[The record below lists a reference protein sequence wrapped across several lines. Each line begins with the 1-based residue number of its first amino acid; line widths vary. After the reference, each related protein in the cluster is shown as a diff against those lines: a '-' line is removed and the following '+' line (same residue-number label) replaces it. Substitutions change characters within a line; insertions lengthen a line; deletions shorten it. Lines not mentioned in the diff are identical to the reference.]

1 MANTYANIPVLSKVK
16 IGTQVYYVKD
26 ADVRALLDTYGDI
39 VTYNVEATLSDGNK
53 IPTGAAVTAA
63 INTAVADLAG
73 AMHFEGVSTTDPA
86 TGTVTINGEV
96 LTPAKGDVVLFGVK
110 EFVYD
115 GAAWQELGDEAIYLT
130 TASAQANYVQKTFTI
145 AGIDM
150 KDDIT
155 AEEIKAKLGLKA
167 LAYKDSASVTV
178 TDYANDITGAD
189 YTPEGSVSVSLSQTP
204 TAITSTGSVTANGT
218 IAGKVT
224 ATGSVSIAASNE
236 DDAFQVSGTVSAP
249 TITVTPSEDTIQPVA
264 SLGKL
269 PKYTAAEYTA
279 PSVNEAKAKFA
290 SEGLVA
296 SIAQDDAEML
306 VFTAAEKA
314 DALTGTGFNA
324 GSYTAAKYVDGEL
337 PSLGAAKTFVTGIA
351 SATSSQPNFVGGKLA
366 ATFTG
371 NVAGDAIKEGSFTG
385 SPVSVSVSGSYD
397 KAGVESAS
405 FSGTKATITPTL
417 ETGSKTITVQ

>member
-1 MANTYANIPVLSKVK
+1 MANTYANTPVLSKVK
-16 IGTQVYYVKD
+16 IGSQVYYVKD

-115 GAAWQELGDEAIYLT
+115 GSAWQELGDEAIYLT
-130 TASAQANYVQKTFTI
+130 TASAEANYVQKTFTI

-150 KDDIT
+150 KDNIT
-155 AEEIKAKLGLKA
+155 VEEIKAALGLKA

-178 TDYANDITGAD
+178 DDYATGIAGAK
-189 YTPEGSVSVSLSQTP
+189 YTPAGSVSVSLSQTS
-204 TAITSTGSVTANGT
+204 TAMTSTGNFKPVGTVSGTTTAAGT
-218 IAGKVT
+218 
-224 ATGSVSIAASNE
+224 VSFARDNAV
-236 DDAFQVSGTVSAP
+236 DAFKVSGTVSAP
-249 TITVTPSEDTIQPVA
+249 TITVTPKTAEVQHIDSVGT
-264 SLGKL
+264 L
-269 PKYTAAEYTA
+269 PSYTAAQYTA
-279 PSVNEAKAKFA
+279 PSVNEAKSAFA

-296 SIAQDDAEML
+296 AMDTKDTEML
-306 VFTAAEKA
+306 VFTAAATA

-324 GSYTAAKYVDGEL
+324 GSYTAASFNAGTL
-337 PSLGAAKTFVTGIA
+337 PTLGTAQTVVTGIE
-351 SATSSQPNFVGGKLA
+351 SATATAPSFTGDGIKANFSGIEAAIA
-366 ATFTG
+366 ATFAGTEG
-371 NVAGDAIKEGSFTG
+371 N
-385 SPVSVSVSGSYD
+385 VSVSGNYD
-397 KAGVESAS
+397 KAGVESAG
-405 FSGTKATITPTL
+405 FSGTEATITPTL
-417 ETGSKTITVQ
+417 EKGNKTITVQ